1 MASVA
6 NAVISGAPEEEGD
19 VMVGRTAGPAGT
31 GIRHPVQT
39 AAAVVGAVFLL
50 VGVLGFI
57 PGITS
62 SYDQLALAG
71 HGSGAMLLGLFQVS
85 VLHNL
90 VHLAFGVAGIILART
105 VAGARNYLIWGGV
118 VYAVL
123 WLYGL
128 VIPHDGPANFVPLNT
143 ADNWL
148 HVVLAIG
155 MIGLGV
161 VLGRRPGDGR

>member
-1 MASVA
+1 M
-6 NAVISGAPEEEGD
+6 
-19 VMVGRTAGPAGT
+19 GRTKENMMVERTGT
-31 GIRHPVQT
+31 GLRHPVQT
-39 AAAVVGAVFLL
+39 VAAVVGAVFLL

-62 SYDQLALAG
+62 SYDQMGFAG
-71 HGSGAMLLGLFQVS
+71 HGSGAMLLGLFRVS

-90 VHLAFGVAGIILART
+90 VHLAFGVVGVALART
-105 VAGARNYLIWGGV
+105 VPGARDYLVWGGV

-128 VIPHDGPANFVPLNT
+128 LIPHDGPANFVPVNT

-148 HVVLAIG
+148 HLVLAIG

-161 VLGRRPGDGR
+161 LLGRRAAHGR

>member
-1 MASVA
+1 M
-6 NAVISGAPEEEGD
+6 
-19 VMVGRTAGPAGT
+19 GRTKENMMVERTGT
-31 GIRHPVQT
+31 GLRHPVQT
-39 AAAVVGAVFLL
+39 VAAVVGAVFLL

-62 SYDQLALAG
+62 SYDQMGFAG
-71 HGSGAMLLGLFQVS
+71 HGSGAMLLGLFRVS

-90 VHLAFGVAGIILART
+90 VHLAFGVVGVALART
-105 VAGARNYLIWGGV
+105 VPGARDYLVWGGV

-128 VIPHDGPANFVPLNT
+128 LIPHDGPANFVPVNT

-148 HVVLAIG
+148 HLVLAIG

-161 VLGRRPGDGR
+161 LLGRRAAYGR